1 MHPFRQA
8 IWGHIWQHTVEK
20 SQTSTVNVNFDPVL
34 QTLWRPISKYTVE
47 KSQTNATNVI
57 LYRLV
62 REEICGDIS
71 KTHTVE
77 NKKYEYAKSYSN
89 HDEIVE
95 ILSVEI
101 NSKNHD
107 KNDDEDDDDDD
118 DDDDEYN
125 NAGDSEYW
133 QSPHMGL

>member
-1 MHPFRQA
+1 MKTYFKIHS
-8 IWGHIWQHTVEK
+8 GEK
-20 SQTSTVNVNFDPVL
+20 SNKCNQCD
-34 QTLWRPISKYTVE
+34 
-47 KSQTNATNVI
+47 

-89 HDEIVE
+89 HDGIVE

-101 NSKNHD
+101 NSENR
-107 KNDDEDDDDDD
+107 EIM
-118 DDDDEYN
+118 EF
-125 NAGDSEYW
+125 GQEF
-133 QSPHMGL
+133 

>member
-1 MHPFRQA
+1 M
-8 IWGHIWQHTVEK
+8 
-20 SQTSTVNVNFDPVL
+20 
-34 QTLWRPISKYTVE
+34 E

-101 NSKNHD
+101 NSENHD
-107 KNDDEDDDDDD
+107 KNNDEDV
-118 DDDDEYN
+118 DDDEYN
-125 NAGDSEYW
+125 NAGDSEY
-133 QSPHMGL
+133 

>member
-1 MHPFRQA
+1 M
-8 IWGHIWQHTVEK
+8 
-20 SQTSTVNVNFDPVL
+20 
-34 QTLWRPISKYTVE
+34 E

-101 NSKNHD
+101 NSENHD
-107 KNDDEDDDDDD
+107 KNDDEDDDD

>member
-1 MHPFRQA
+1 MMHPQMQA
-8 IWGHIWQHTVEK
+8 IWGLIWNH
-20 SQTSTVNVNFDPVL
+20 
-34 QTLWRPISKYTVE
+34 TVE

-101 NSKNHD
+101 NSENHD
-107 KNDDEDDDDDD
+107 KNDDED

-133 QSPHMGL
+133 QSPRMGL